1 MKPERPVTGK
11 HMLTGHILRFN
22 LSDSHQ
28 HGLDPRLVKAC
39 CNGRRSK
46 YAGYKWTWCVSQTE

>member
-11 HMLTGHILRFN
+11 HTLTGHTLRFN
-22 LSDSHQ
+22 LSDSHR
-28 HGLDPRLVKAC
+28 HGLDPRLDEAC

>member
-11 HMLTGHILRFN
+11 HLLTGHILRFN

-28 HGLDPRLVKAC
+28 HDPDPPKCKTGDDWIKEIRKMLYNSEK
-39 CNGRRSK
+39 
-46 YAGYKWTWCVSQTE
+46 

>member
-11 HMLTGHILRFN
+11 HTLTGNTLKFN
-22 LSDSHQ
+22 LSDSHL

>member
-1 MKPERPVTGK
+1 MKPERQVTGK
-11 HMLTGHILRFN
+11 HTLTGQILRFN
-22 LSDSHQ
+22 LSDSHR